1 MKKTLVHTPEA
12 QSGFKA
18 ISFRARLGGSLVMLA
33 LVGGIGFAASR
44 PAHTAGGPIPV
55 TVANALLYA
64 ITRDSDNVA
73 RQPVS
78 VTTFL
83 YSNATTSY
91 VSDSNLYTVPA
102 GKRLVIDYVTSVAY
116 NLDDA
121 NSYNFD
127 VITRQNGSNQN
138 INFNELPDT
147 APYSAASQKVE
158 LCADPGTTVRVD
170 IYNDQ
175 KNAPSVLLTI
185 AGHLVDVP

>member
-1 MKKTLVHTPEA
+1 MKLNASFAPRLFAGFGTLTLLAGV
-12 QSGFKA
+12 
-18 ISFRARLGGSLVMLA
+18 SL
-33 LVGGIGFAASR
+33 FASR

-55 TVANALLYA
+55 TVANTPLYA

-78 VTTFL
+78 ISTYL
-83 YSNATTSY
+83 YSNTTTSY
-91 VSDSNLYTVPA
+91 VSDNNLYTVPT
-102 GKRLVIDYVTSVAY
+102 GKRLVIDYVTSVAF
-116 NLDDA
+116 NSADA

-127 VITRQNGSNQN
+127 VTTRQNGSDQN

-147 APYSAASQKVE
+147 APYSTASQKVE
-158 LCADPGTTVRVD
+158 LCADPGTTVSVNVF
-170 IYNDQ
+170 NDQ